1 MQSFRVSKK
10 AKEWFIHIRTPKA
23 LQTDF
28 DVLYFCFVV
37 GIVSKR
43 QRDLKNDETS
53 ELTVAFPDSYKPKSE
68 LLVALLL
75 KAKLDARGISLDDKG
90 QVHRA
95 ISSYVAPDSPNHMNA
110 EGVKE
115 FCKFSHGGFEVLREW
130 FDSKPRKL
138 ETFLR
143 SFRIRVDEACLRK

>member
-10 AKEWFIHIRTPKA
+10 AKKWFDHIRTPKA

-37 GIVSKR
+37 GIVTRR
-43 QRDLKNDETS
+43 QRELTNEFTS
-53 ELTVAFPDSYKPKSE
+53 ELTVAFPDSYKAKSK

-75 KAKLDARGISLDDKG
+75 KAKLDARGISLNDRG

-95 ISSYVAPDSPNHMNA
+95 ISRYVAPDSPNHMNA

-115 FCKFSHGGFEVLREW
+115 FCKYSHGGFEVLKEW
-130 FDSKPRKL
+130 FDSQPRKL

-143 SFRIRVDEACLRK
+143 SFRMRVDEACRRK